1 MFNLAKIFVTIF
13 YIGYIK
19 TIPGTIGSLVSFIFI
34 FFLLNFFDQIY
45 LYILFIACFFLS
57 LYLINIYQKFIGKN
71 DSPEIIIDEFIG
83 VLMIFLFVD
92 YYNKFNLYVIFILA
106 FILFRFFDI
115 LKPFPINWID
125 KKIKNSFGVIFDDI
139 IAGIYSVICLIITN
153 EFIL

>member
-45 LYILFIACFFLS
+45 LYILFIACFLLS